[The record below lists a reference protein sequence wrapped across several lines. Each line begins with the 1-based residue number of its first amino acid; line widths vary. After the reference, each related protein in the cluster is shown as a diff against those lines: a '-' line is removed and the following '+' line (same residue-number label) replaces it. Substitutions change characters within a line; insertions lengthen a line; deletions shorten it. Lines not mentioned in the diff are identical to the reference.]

1 MCHSLFQALEAGD
14 QAIQAGDRE
23 NAENFWAGNHQKDLF
38 AFISRCAKLRFWPRQ
53 ASIAK
58 RVGAAKASAGQ
69 D

>member
-38 AFISRCAKLRFWPRQ
+38 AFVSCSPVRYERH
-53 ASIAK
+53 
-58 RVGAAKASAGQ
+58 GAG
-69 D
+69 